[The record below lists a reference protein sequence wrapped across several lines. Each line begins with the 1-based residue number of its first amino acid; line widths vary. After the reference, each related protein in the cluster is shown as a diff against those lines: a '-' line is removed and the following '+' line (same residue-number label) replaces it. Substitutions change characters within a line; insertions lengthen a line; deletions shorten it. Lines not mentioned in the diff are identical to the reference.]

1 MSAPRRPILALAA
14 AETASLMGTRLALI
28 AIPWLVIT
36 MTGDPILTGIVGMAE
51 MLPYII
57 AKLLVGPFVD
67 RLGARRIAIAG
78 DCASAFV
85 ILLVPLLHLLGRLD
99 FVLLLPVVV
108 AVGAFRAPADAAKQ
122 ALVPAVAK
130 ASSLPLERVAGL
142 MSTLER
148 LATAIGTA
156 VGGAVVAVL
165 GAAPALVLTGLACA
179 LSAAIIAF
187 ALPRSADAAAGKAP
201 RAGYLADLREGWVW
215 FRRDAVL
222 VGIVAMVAITNLLDQ
237 AYVGVLLPVW
247 AAVFGDAASF
257 GLSLAIF
264 SAGAVLGAGIAT
276 LFAER
281 LPRLLVYVVAFVIAG
296 TPRFAVF
303 AIEAEPAVIFAIV
316 CLSGF
321 AGGFLNPILGA
332 VMFERIPPHLTGRV
346 SSLVN
351 ALSWSLIPFGGLVGG
366 LLLAAFG
373 LQVTFALC
381 GGAYLLATMLPLA
394 RRSFREFADRRT
406 RPVEEAT
413 DVSRAD
419 ALQ

>member
-1 MSAPRRPILALAA
+1 
-14 AETASLMGTRLALI
+14 MGTRLALI

-36 MTGDPILTGIVGMAE
+36 MTGDPIRTGIVGLAE
-51 MLPYII
+51 MLPYVI
-57 AKLLVGPFVD
+57 AKMLAGPFVD

-78 DCASAFV
+78 DCASAIA

-99 FVLLLPVVV
+99 VIVLIPIVV
-108 AVGAFRAPADAAKQ
+108 AVGALRAPADAAKQ
-122 ALVPAVAK
+122 ALVPAVAT
-130 ASSLPLERVAGL
+130 ASALPLERVAGL

-148 LATAIGTA
+148 LATAVGTA
-156 VGGAVVAVL
+156 VGGAVVALL
-165 GAAPALVLTGLACA
+165 GAALALMLTSFACA
-179 LSAAIIAF
+179 VSAAIVAF
-187 ALPRSADAAAGKAP
+187 ALPRSADSAASAAP
-201 RAGYLADLREGWVW
+201 GVGYIADLREGWVW

-222 VGIVAMVAITNLLDQ
+222 VGIVGMVAVTNLLDQ

-247 AAVFGDAASF
+247 SKVFGDATSF
-257 GLSLAIF
+257 GFVLAMF

-281 LPRLLVYVVAFVIAG
+281 LPRLLVYVVAFLIAG
-296 TPRFAVF
+296 APRFAVF
-303 AIEAEPAVIFAIV
+303 ALEVKPAVIFVVV

-366 LLLAAFG
+366 LLLTLFG
-373 LQVTFALC
+373 LPITFTLC

-394 RRSFREFADRRT
+394 RRSFRQFSDRRT
-406 RPVEEAT
+406 QPIDET
-413 DVSRAD
+413 TSISRAE
-419 ALQ
+419 ASSR